1 MFCSILDMSLCN
13 SPPDPVC
20 WLLHSNTSRA
30 LQGNAAE
37 EIWQAATFHLVTQHE
52 QFVYISSVDWHAAYG

>member
-1 MFCSILDMSLCN
+1 M
-13 SPPDPVC
+13 
-20 WLLHSNTSRA
+20 SRA